1 VSTATVTLRPATRAD
16 DGLLLAVYASTRLE
30 ELAPLGWPDDA
41 VAAFLDQQG
50 RAQLH
55 HYRTHY
61 PTAACSVV
69 ELDREPVGRLWLHRS
84 ERELRIVDIAL
95 LPAARNVGI
104 GTALLAG
111 VIAEADAAG
120 ILVSIHVEK
129 NNPALRLYE
138 RLGFAAAEDKGIYWF
153 MTRQPAPAGE
163 GADR

>member
-69 ELDREPVGRLWLHRS
+69 EVDAEPVGRLWLHRS
-84 ERELRIVDIAL
+84 EGELRVVDIAL
-95 LPAARNVGI
+95 LPAARGRGI

-111 VIAEADAAG
+111 VTAEADRTGAM
-120 ILVSIHVEK
+120 VSIHVEK
-129 NNPALRLYE
+129 HNPALRLYG
-138 RLGFAAAEDKGIYWF
+138 RLGFTVAGDKGIYWF
-153 MTRQPAPAGE
+153 MTRQPAPAGK